1 VYSLMMGNVLA
12 MLHFLFYLWA
22 WISFFSRGLHVL
34 LTCHLSLSHV
44 LRTIRIHRNVIRVW
58 TNIGGQCR
66 SFFGSDELLL
76 WFCFTVKVLVSVL
89 WQAFKPPSCGRIFF
103 GYEVDWRN
111 NLKDPLVGWLNNL
124 EEFPSRLQLTSWM
137 FMLAPC
143 TQPPWQK
150 HLLQAWS
157 RGLHFP
163 DFEHLWRCWELP
175 LMANL
180 TFSMSYLH
188 CTAENVHSPLQHDV
202 VVALQSCPRCS
213 HCRHASA
220 LRCGGGG
227 ICSQMRV
234 SAE

>member
-1 VYSLMMGNVLA
+1 MN
-12 MLHFLFYLWA
+12 F
-22 WISFFSRGLHVL
+22 
-34 LTCHLSLSHV
+34 
-44 LRTIRIHRNVIRVW
+44 
-58 TNIGGQCR
+58 
-66 SFFGSDELLL
+66 FFGSVSQLQSRCLCCDKPLSLLL
-76 WFCFTVKVLVSVL
+76 AGGSFSVTRL
-89 WQAFKPPSCGRIFF
+89 TGEIIWKIR
-103 GYEVDWRN
+103 W
-111 NLKDPLVGWLNNL
+111 LVGWLNNL

-150 HLLQAWS
+150 HLLQAWTWGS
-157 RGLHFP
+157 HFP
-163 DFEHLWRCWELP
+163 DFEHLWRFWELP

-220 LRCGGGG
+220 LRCGGG
-227 ICSQMRV
+227 ICS
-234 SAE
+234 

>member
-22 WISFFSRGLHVL
+22 WISFLFRGLRVL

-44 LRTIRIHRNVIRVW
+44 LRTILIHRNVIRVW

-76 WFCFTVKVLVSVL
+76 WFCFTVKDLVSVV

-103 GYEVDWRN
+103 GYEFDWRN

-143 TQPPWQK
+143 T
-150 HLLQAWS
+150 
-157 RGLHFP
+157 
-163 DFEHLWRCWELP
+163 
-175 LMANL
+175 
-180 TFSMSYLH
+180 
-188 CTAENVHSPLQHDV
+188 
-202 VVALQSCPRCS
+202 
-213 HCRHASA
+213 
-220 LRCGGGG
+220 
-227 ICSQMRV
+227 
-234 SAE
+234 